1 MHLESLSAAWFHAN
15 TDKAQRF
22 LASAYDS
29 VEAVLANLEI
39 VRVARRQ
46 EDGDLRGRLASNEED
61 LLRAALTFAGAG
73 IDSALKQ
80 LIRDTLAV
88 LVPINK
94 DAASKFQTHAEAR
107 LSHEQ
112 APKLLARYLTS
123 GDPRQA
129 LIDDYVYE
137 LTGSSL
143 QSTEQVQKVAGA
155 LGVTDAKL
163 RKRIGELKP
172 LFVARNEIVHELDLK
187 APEKPGD
194 RHRRIR
200 YIAKTKEMTHHGLET
215 TQQIVNAVAKS
226 LGSPGPHGKTEAT
239 AAGA

>member
-1 MHLESLSAAWFHAN
+1 MHLDGLSAAWFHPQ

-29 VEAVLANLEI
+29 VDAVLDNLAI
-39 VRVARRQ
+39 VRLARRA
-46 EDGDLRGRLASNEED
+46 EGGDLRGRLTSNEED
-61 LLRAALTFAGAG
+61 LLRAALTFAGTG

-88 LVPINK
+88 LLPVNK
-94 DAASKFQTHAEAR
+94 ESASKFQIHAEAR
-107 LSHEQ
+107 LAHEQ
-112 APKLLARYLTS
+112 ASKLLAKYLTS
-123 GDPRQA
+123 GDPRGA

-155 LGVTDAKL
+155 LGVTDANL

-187 APEKPGD
+187 APEKSGD
-194 RHRRIR
+194 RHRRMRSIG
-200 YIAKTKEMTHHGLET
+200 KTKDMAHHGLET
-215 TQQIVNAVAKS
+215 AQQIINSVAKA
-226 LGSPGPHGKTEAT
+226 LGSPGPHGKPEA
-239 AAGA
+239 

>member
-1 MHLESLSAAWFHAN
+1 M
-15 TDKAQRF
+15 
-22 LASAYDS
+22 
-29 VEAVLANLEI
+29 
-39 VRVARRQ
+39 
-46 EDGDLRGRLASNEED
+46 
-61 LLRAALTFAGAG
+61 AAL
-73 IDSALKQ
+73 LP
-80 LIRDTLAV
+80 V
-88 LVPINK
+88 NK
-94 DAASKFQTHAEAR
+94 ESASKFQAHAEAR

-123 GDPRQA
+123 GDPRGA

-200 YIAKTKEMTHHGLET
+200 SIGKTKEMAHHGLET
-215 TQQIVNAVAKS
+215 TQQIVNSVAKT
-226 LGSPGPHGKTEAT
+226 LGSPGPHLRPEA
-239 AAGA
+239 